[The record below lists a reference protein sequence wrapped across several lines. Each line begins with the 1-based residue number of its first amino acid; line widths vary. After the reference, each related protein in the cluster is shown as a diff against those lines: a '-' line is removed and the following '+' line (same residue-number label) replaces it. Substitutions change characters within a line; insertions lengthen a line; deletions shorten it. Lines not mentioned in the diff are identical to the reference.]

1 MIFFDFLKNLPFYI
15 FILVLFGIFSNFIRG
30 GFILLKIGEEEEIE
44 RGRRI
49 ILTSL
54 YSLFVLLLI
63 TFVFFLVTYLLQQ
76 GEVLKPLPGPGGFPA
91 SPFGNFPPAPQFI
104 KIGGYYFAGP
114 FLLSQN
120 NSISSPAVYSILC
133 KTDEEYDIIYIGE
146 TAGKSKLLQDKQYK
160 CWVEECDNEIKNL
173 YVAMFW
179 MPVKDYSYS
188 DREKFRKYLEDE
200 LLPLCSQNTS
210 LDEGDESLK

>member
-30 GFILLKIGEEEEIE
+30 GFILLKTGRGEEEIE
-44 RGRRI
+44 RSRRI

-76 GEVLKPLPGPGGFPA
+76 GEVLKPSPGPGGFPD

-114 FLLSQN
+114 FPLSQN
-120 NSISSPAVYSILC
+120 NSISNPAVYSILC
-133 KTDEEYDIIYIGE
+133 KTDGEYDIIYIGE
-146 TAGKSKLLQDKQYK
+146 TAGKSKLLQNKQYK
-160 CWVEECDNEIKNL
+160 CWVEGCDNKIKDL
-173 YVAMFW
+173 YVAIFW
-179 MPVKDYSYS
+179 MPVKDYSS
-188 DREKFRKYLEDE
+188 FDKEKFRKYLEYE
-200 LLPLCSQNTS
+200 FPPLCSQDTS
-210 LDEGDESLK
+210 LDEGD